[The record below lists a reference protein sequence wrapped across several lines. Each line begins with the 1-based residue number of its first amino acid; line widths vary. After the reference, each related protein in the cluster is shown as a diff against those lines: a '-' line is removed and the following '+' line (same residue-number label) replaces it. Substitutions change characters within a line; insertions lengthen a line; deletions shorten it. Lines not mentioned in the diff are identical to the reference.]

1 MNSGPVKAAEKLPKI
16 SKSLGLPRTNRSR
29 VPNELVFAVGH
40 FTTLQVF
47 NHRTNR
53 WFTHK
58 KPAFPAKF
66 KEHFFYGAA
75 AVDGKLVAM
84 GKHHAYSLDLSTHI
98 WTKSSELNG
107 TENCPGRATVSNRG
121 KVYCISGSDWYH
133 FDNGVDCFCPSQNE
147 WTQVKPM
154 NIAREYAAAV
164 TYDNKIVVLGGRNLD
179 DGANFRSV
187 EIYNTESD
195 EWTFG
200 PDMIVPRAC
209 HTAVVQNNIIF
220 VICGM
225 TDGEGES
232 KVEYLDLVDP
242 SAIWRPASGPNLDC
256 QFLRATVV
264 NKKIMVANTEGS
276 GHTEFYSEGNNK
288 WTSQPINRKAAQL
301 LYAQNFF
308 VTAKGLPNR
317 KSYT

>member
-98 WTKSSELNG
+98 WTKSTELNG
-107 TENCPGRATVSNRG
+107 TENCPGRATGEKSTALVG
-121 KVYCISGSDWYH
+121 QTGTILTT
-133 FDNGVDCFCPSQNE
+133 E
-147 WTQVKPM
+147 L
-154 NIAREYAAAV
+154 IA
-164 TYDNKIVVLGGRNLD
+164 
-179 DGANFRSV
+179 F
-187 EIYNTESD
+187 
-195 EWTFG
+195 
-200 PDMIVPRAC
+200 VPAK
-209 HTAVVQNNIIF
+209 
-220 VICGM
+220 M
-225 TDGEGES
+225 
-232 KVEYLDLVDP
+232 
-242 SAIWRPASGPNLDC
+242 
-256 QFLRATVV
+256 
-264 NKKIMVANTEGS
+264 S
-276 GHTEFYSEGNNK
+276 GHRS
-288 WTSQPINRKAAQL
+288 SP
-301 LYAQNFF
+301 
-308 VTAKGLPNR
+308 
-317 KSYT
+317 